1 MTVVLWNQFQPLG
14 FECTRGINFKSRQ
27 NSFSFPNEIYLVKSR
42 DHRQPRGRDTDQE
55 IRHCVL
61 NKNKNWKPFISTPL
75 LMGLLFFF
83 CSFFAQPIYGGPF
96 VLRGPVSQNK
106 NAYFA
111 RRLPADTKMPEPII
125 VPTIRVTP
133 LNSPTW
139 EKHVVILTNIFF
151 YVN

>member
-1 MTVVLWNQFQPLG
+1 M
-14 FECTRGINFKSRQ
+14 
-27 NSFSFPNEIYLVKSR
+27 
-42 DHRQPRGRDTDQE
+42 
-55 IRHCVL
+55 
-61 NKNKNWKPFISTPL
+61 
-75 LMGLLFFF
+75 LFFF

-139 EKHVVILTNIFF
+139 EKHVVILTNVFF
-151 YVN
+151 VFLRELKCLLVLHQMVLFTHIEAKRELMQRLNNLGSG